1 MHTQYYVYR
10 YLLFVIVSLRPSR
23 TLIWCTGKSKGWMVV
38 LKYVGVSRLVILK
51 FYFSHLSISFCF
63 IYGLL
68 FKSGRYYKGTYKT
81 ILSSLWFEVNYL
93 VIYYLKILNPK

>member
-1 MHTQYYVYR
+1 
-10 YLLFVIVSLRPSR
+10 
-23 TLIWCTGKSKGWMVV
+23 MVV

-93 VIYYLKILNPK
+93 VIYYLKILNPKWKEANSWTYDRNFLKTKVYLT